1 MQLGSSH
8 TTASVTIINTSVKQQ
23 SMGGMRSAVIKGKR
37 SGEISLMGTEEEW
50 SGEISPMVLVD
61 LV

>member
-1 MQLGSSH
+1 MEIAM
-8 TTASVTIINTSVKQQ
+8 TQQ

-50 SGEISPMVLVD
+50 SGESSPMVLVD